1 MAPAPAVAETC
12 TQLLAAAPLAFAA
25 AAGGILGMPC
35 LCSSDMTLSS
45 DGGFSPSGSGSHGF
59 TKTSPMA
66 ASMLSLDGWASS

>member
-1 MAPAPAVAETC
+1 MAPAR
-12 TQLLAAAPLAFAA
+12 TQLAAALLVFAA

-45 DGGFSPSGSGSHGF
+45 DGGFSPRGSGSHGF

-66 ASMLSLDGWASS
+66 ASMLSLDYIRAAELATNRK